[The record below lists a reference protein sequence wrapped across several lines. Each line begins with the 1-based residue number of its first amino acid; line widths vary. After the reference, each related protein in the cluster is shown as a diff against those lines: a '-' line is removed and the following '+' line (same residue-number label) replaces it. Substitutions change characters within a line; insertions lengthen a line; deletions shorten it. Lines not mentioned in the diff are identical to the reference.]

1 MPNTGIDLLLSDE
14 NDLII
19 GTNGDYLDTDIFEKS
34 NGYDTNYYEG
44 YIIIRQF
51 IALCIKTTLGSY
63 NPFDH
68 TFGASSKKL
77 ISTTKQNAFDE
88 FTSHLTQQL
97 LNDDRI
103 FAVNSINYNPIS
115 DNEWQI
121 FVSVNSISS
130 DSISEFVFPYVS
142 NN

>member
-1 MPNTGIDLLLSDE
+1 MINTGIDLILSDE

-19 GTNGDYLDTDIFEKS
+19 GTNGDYLDTDTFEKS
-34 NGYDTNYYEG
+34 NGYDVSYYEG

-51 IALCIKTTLGSY
+51 IALCIETTLGRY

-68 TFGASSKKL
+68 EFGASSKQL

-88 FTSHLTQQL
+88 FTSHLTDQL
-97 LNDDRI
+97 LKDDRI
-103 FAVNSINYNPIS
+103 FAINSINYNNTS

-121 FVSVNSISS
+121 FVSINSISS

-142 NN
+142 QA